1 MRITNWN
8 RLYRSDR
15 RRFHIGWFGDADD
28 NHLFDLECGVNVTAP
43 EKIVLSWSGGKDSAL
58 ALYELRK
65 IKHLEIVSLLTTISR
80 EYERI
85 SHHGVRTELLER
97 QAVAVGVPLRKLYL
111 PSTDPGPCT
120 NKEYEAAM
128 KSVMMEYVDAG
139 VTTVAFGDIFLED
152 LREYREGKLPTLGM
166 KALFP
171 IWKRDTS
178 ELVQTFIDL
187 GFRAYL
193 SCVDAQKL
201 GKAFAG
207 RAIDESLVRDLPH
220 GVDPCGENGEF
231 HSYVYDGPIFGH
243 SVNVKV
249 GAIVPRDTRYF
260 ADLTLGLC
268 SEEDTASTAHVSPIS
283 LSAE

>member
-1 MRITNWN
+1 MTVR
-8 RLYRSDR
+8 
-15 RRFHIGWFGDADD
+15 
-28 NHLFDLECGVNVTAP
+28 
-43 EKIVLSWSGGKDSAL
+43 EKIGLSWSGGEDSAM
-58 ALYELRK
+58 ALYELRRSRQY
-65 IKHLEIVSLLTTISR
+65 EVVALLTTVSR

-97 QAVAVGVPLRKLYL
+97 QAAAVGVPLRKLYL
-111 PSTDPGPCT
+111 PSTDAGPCT
-120 NKEYEAAM
+120 NEDYEAAM
-128 KSVMMEYVDAG
+128 KTVMMEYADAG
-139 VTTVAFGDIFLED
+139 IGTVAFGDIFLED
-152 LREYREGKLPTLGM
+152 LREYRESKLSAVGM

-207 RAIDESLVRDLPH
+207 RAIDEYFVRDLPR
-220 GVDPCGENGEF
+220 GIDPCGENGEF

-243 SVNVKV
+243 RVNVMV
-249 GAIVPRDTRYF
+249 GEIVPRDTRYF
-260 ADLTLGLC
+260 ADLIPGPC
-268 SEEDTASTAHVSPIS
+268 SVEDTASTADVSQIS
-283 LSAE
+283 LSG